1 MKVTFTAKEYARV
14 LELVHLGL
22 HVVTGYQGKETAAGQ
37 RYEEI
42 VQKLFDL
49 ATPLGCADLVEV
61 GPDGRLGLAPKLTEE
76 ERLEKVISE
85 FANDVF
91 WHELVARLAD
101 RDCSSEQARRLI
113 ASATPGVDPPPA
125 IEDRV
130 KELEDRYWAEF
141 QKYDLNHVVV
151 LRGGRG

>member
-22 HVVTGYQGKETAAGQ
+22 HVVTGYQGKETAAAQ
-37 RYEEI
+37 RYAET
-42 VQKLFDL
+42 VQKLLEL
-49 ATPLGCADLVEV
+49 ATPLGCADLVEA
-61 GPDGRLGLAPKLTEE
+61 GSDGALALAPKLTED
-76 ERLEKVISE
+76 ERVEKVISE

-101 RDCSSEQARRLI
+101 RDCSSEQARRLLE
-113 ASATPGVDPPPA
+113 SATPGVDPPPA

-130 KELEDRYWAEF
+130 KEIEDRYWAEF
-141 QKYDLNHVVV
+141 QKFDLNHVVV
-151 LRGGRG
+151 LKGGRG